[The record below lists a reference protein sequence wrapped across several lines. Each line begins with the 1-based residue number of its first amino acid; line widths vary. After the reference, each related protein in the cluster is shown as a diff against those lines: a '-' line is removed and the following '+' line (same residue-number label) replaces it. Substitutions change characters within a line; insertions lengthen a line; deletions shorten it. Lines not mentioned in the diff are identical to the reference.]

1 MALFFAGFTILP
13 IKTLSLAKTK
23 SPVVYSAFCALTQKQ
38 RIKRYL
44 GGLAITAVVIKFPLV
59 LNQVLGATF
68 DFHILEIHNRL
79 YCYIN
84 FLFYLRVLYFL
95 LLIRFYY
102 KNFWYL
108 TNGSVKK
115 KISSF

>member
-1 MALFFAGFTILP
+1 M
-13 IKTLSLAKTK
+13 
-23 SPVVYSAFCALTQKQ
+23 
-38 RIKRYL
+38 
-44 GGLAITAVVIKFPLV
+44 AITAVVIKFPLV

-102 KNFWYL
+102 KNIWYL
-108 TNGSVKK
+108 TNGSVKNLQFLK
-115 KISSF
+115 RIKILETKERAQFVLKTKIKLK